1 MALVSSSARHSMNC
15 STHPTASGIAGSG
28 VGGLIC
34 RVESRGGVP
43 VESLEVWEPRAT
55 SFLKRTCCTREID
68 PAQATDAHHELNS
81 KKKTSK

>member
-43 VESLEVWEPRAT
+43 GGLGTAKGN
-55 SFLKRTCCTREID
+55 FLF
-68 PAQATDAHHELNS
+68 
-81 KKKTSK
+81 KKNVLH